1 MDNGVQKF
9 FNNYM
14 ESIVNPNEIK
24 NTINTIK
31 SNTALQSKLIENFK
45 AFLEN
50 ELKQNKEKVEKD
62 MKITKQI
69 ETKTYQV
76 ARAKD
81 MFRELNDMLHGDII
95 SHQKEIKK
103 VSDENKNIQNEI
115 QSYEKEIEELNTE
128 NKRSYSEELNLLD
141 TVMSFGKKLYN
152 TYVTR
157 EEKKKEK
164 NGLEEQIIKLKEEKK
179 ENDRKY
185 KEEFD
190 TIEKEKQNEEK
201 DFNEKKQ
208 QIELFLNSFPSK
220 DSECDFLLKSLKTF
234 YSSRQDKYNSLQKP
248 TKEKNSK
255 GNSDSIAIT
264 LSQCRSYGITYNPN
278 IKNCK

>member
-1 MDNGVQKF
+1 MESIFEDNQFMNNMANFQSNQQKPTYISFPLPQKLVNQNQNQSNNQKDPQPSSSSSCNFERLFSEIIEAQSDIESMDNGVQKF

-45 AFLEN
+45 TFLEN

-141 TVMSFGKKLYN
+141 TVM
-152 TYVTR
+152 
-157 EEKKKEK
+157 
-164 NGLEEQIIKLKEEKK
+164 
-179 ENDRKY
+179 
-185 KEEFD
+185 
-190 TIEKEKQNEEK
+190 
-201 DFNEKKQ
+201 
-208 QIELFLNSFPSK
+208 
-220 DSECDFLLKSLKTF
+220 
-234 YSSRQDKYNSLQKP
+234 
-248 TKEKNSK
+248 
-255 GNSDSIAIT
+255 
-264 LSQCRSYGITYNPN
+264 
-278 IKNCK
+278 